1 MLELAAELEVIETVG
16 ELKNIGTEELKISEE
31 LEDVKLIESEIVES
45 TGTILEFKILEVL
58 KVEVVEIAEIGN
70 SKVVEINARVL
81 TTVLEVAE
89 PINAVA
95 VLETVEVGGAL
106 KTFKTHY
113 TFSISS
119 TGMMQYQY
127 LTNACILSNLLH
139 KRTQNMYI

>member
-1 MLELAAELEVIETVG
+1 MLELAAELEVVETIG
-16 ELKNIGTEELKISEE
+16 ELKDIGTEELKISEE
-31 LEDVKLIESEIVES
+31 LEDVKFVESEIVES

-58 KVEVVEIAEIGN
+58 KVEVVEIAEVGN
-70 SKVVEINARVL
+70 SKVVETNALVL

-106 KTFKTHY
+106 KTFETHY

-119 TGMMQYQY
+119 TGTMQCQY

-139 KRTQNMYI
+139 RMQNTYM